1 MTTSARKRGA
11 ARAGWV
17 RAALLFL
24 WFLASFGVAFF
35 ARELDMVVGGWP
47 LNFWLTAQGAV
58 LVFIAVVMLYAAYMN
73 RAEQDEPGAPPP
85 TPAPTPARDADD
97 AAR

>member
-1 MTTSARKRGA
+1 
-11 ARAGWV
+11 
-17 RAALLFL
+17 
-24 WFLASFGVAFF
+24 
-35 ARELDMVVGGWP
+35 MVVGGWP

-73 RAEQDEPGAPPP
+73 RTEQDEPGAPPP
-85 TPAPTPARDADD
+85 TRDADADD